1 MSSLDDLG
9 RALRADA
16 EANAPRGADI
26 DVDAVV
32 RASRARR
39 QPRQW
44 ALGAVVVVAMVGIGG
59 ASIAALSPPPAMIA
73 ASESADEAS
82 GDDVF
87 SLESDGGAS
96 GDSRV
101 TYYDC
106 LQPITDVGE
115 THAPLTLEVRF
126 APTTVIDDGEITGE
140 VRMFNAGSSTVR
152 VSADMSPFVTLSQ
165 NGLVLWRTPVIGSA
179 AVDRQLAPGD
189 SIDFVVQLAAVVCDP
204 SAEGW
209 PFDAS
214 GLQVVAPG
222 EYELSA
228 TIGVAVDND
237 ANRLTLTSP
246 QQTIRLE

>member
-16 EANAPRGADI
+16 AANAPRGADI
-26 DVDAVV
+26 DVDAVI

-44 ALGAVVVVAMVGIGG
+44 ALGAMVVLASVGIGG

-82 GDDVF
+82 SDEVF
-87 SLESDGGAS
+87 SLESDRGTS

-101 TYYDC
+101 GNYDC
-106 LQPITDVGE
+106 MQPIAEVVE
-115 THAPLTLEVRF
+115 THASLTLEVRF

-140 VRMFNAGSSTVR
+140 VTMLNAGTETLQVSS
-152 VSADMSPFVTLSQ
+152 DMSPFVTLSQ
-165 NGLVLWRTPVIGSA
+165 NGVTIWRTPAIGSA
-179 AVDRQLAPGD
+179 GLDRQLAPGE
-189 SIDFVVQLAAVVCDP
+189 SIDFDVSLAAVVCDP
-204 SAEGW
+204 AADSWLVDVDEL
-209 PFDAS
+209 PT
-214 GLQVVAPG
+214 VAPG

-228 TIGVAVDND
+228 TITVAVDNE
-237 ANRLTLTSP
+237 ANWQTLTSP
-246 QQTIRLE
+246 RQTIRLE